1 MMENRHIVT
10 VVVYDP
16 GQDARIPLFQ
26 VPADHVFTV
35 EAAYA
40 TADRATAAHA
50 DNHFELTLQ
59 NGGSDQSGT
68 DAISDEI
75 GGVGGWAANTHK
87 DFTIVD
93 GSGDIEAGDWLMLD
107 YDESG
112 TVAPGLIAV
121 TIEYVDGIGSTA

>member
-1 MMENRHIVT
+1 MINRHVLTVT
-10 VVVYDP
+10 ITDP
-16 GQDARIPLFQ
+16 GQDARIPLWK
-26 VPADHVFTV
+26 VPADHMHTV

-68 DAISDEI
+68 DAISDAI
-75 GGVGGWAANTHK
+75 GGVGGWAANTAK
-87 DFTIVD
+87 NFAITS
-93 GSGDIEAGDWLMLD
+93 GSGGIEAGDWLMLK

-112 TVAPGLIAV
+112 TVAPGIITV
-121 TIEYVDGIGSTA
+121 SIEYVDGVGSKA